1 MAKIAVK
8 LESSGTTCPPVSRPI
23 SSRDGWSMS
32 HVVCTA
38 GPTDRPFEEQHSL
51 TSIAVVLHGTFQYRT
66 PSGQQLMTPGS
77 LLLGNAGDCFCC
89 GHEHGTGDRCLSVS
103 YEHEFFERIAADAGA
118 KRRRFTVSRIPPLR
132 TLAALAARASRLLDV
147 ETGLDESEE
156 FAIALAAQAVQIAQC
171 SSPIQAGAPPSALAR
186 VTRVVR
192 MIEHEPGMPSD
203 LKGLARMAGLS
214 PFHFLRTFQELTG
227 TTPHQYLLRMRL
239 RCAAKRLQREPTTVL
254 EIAFDCGFGDIS
266 NFNRTFRAE
275 FGVSP
280 TVYRRLGRS

>member
-8 LESSGTTCPPVSRPI
+8 LECSGATCPPVSRPI

-32 HVVCTA
+32 HIVCTA

-51 TSIAVVLHGTFQYRT
+51 TSIAVVLNGTFQYRT

-118 KRRRFTVSRIPPLR
+118 KKHRFTVPRIPPLR
-132 TLAALAARASRLLDV
+132 TVAALAARASRLLDV
-147 ETGLDESEE
+147 ESGSDANEE
-156 FAIALAAQAVQIAQC
+156 FVIELAAQAVQAAQS
-171 SSPIQAGAPPSALAR
+171 SSPVQADAPLSTLAR

-239 RCAAKRLQREPTTVL
+239 RCAAKRLQLEPTSVL

-280 TVYRRLGRS
+280 TAYRRFGRS